1 VYFIIQ
7 AGNNDFFNHRGEV
20 SMTQAQKFADEA
32 IFILQLNSKDAVKYI
47 QRNAGC
53 DEKTAQEV
61 FKSTVVPVAA

>member
-1 VYFIIQ
+1 MTQ
-7 AGNNDFFNHRGEV
+7 AQK
-20 SMTQAQKFADEA
+20 TQAQKFADEA

-61 FKSTVVPVAA
+61 FKATVVPVAA